1 MYILN
6 FKRKHS
12 VSLMKAKNGYH
23 RKRLCME
30 FGRKHCVS
38 LIPDFSNVYHG
49 WISER
54 NTVYHG
60 CNPKNNFMT
69 LYQTI
74 I

>member
-6 FKRKHS
+6 FKRKHR

-38 LIPDFSNVYHG
+38 LIPD
-49 WISER
+49 
-54 NTVYHG
+54 
-60 CNPKNNFMT
+60 
-69 LYQTI
+69 
-74 I
+74 